1 MLEVIEGDPFWKEWR
16 DSQCGCAPIPPVCE
30 FSSPSVG
37 GWWGYFLN
45 LVCCKKSEG

>member
-30 FSSPSVG
+30 FSSPLCWRMVG
-37 GWWGYFLN
+37 VFSKPCVL
-45 LVCCKKSEG
+45 

>member
-30 FSSPSVG
+30 FSSPPLLEDG
-37 GWWGYFLN
+37 GGIF
-45 LVCCKKSEG
+45 